1 MGLFSRK
8 GTRVA
13 FQLSKTIPMS
23 PDRAWSRLSDWS
35 THGEWIPMTRME
47 IDPADPNRFT
57 AWSGLGKLA
66 LEDRMQVVATST
78 DSDTKTCRVA
88 KLGPVL
94 VGEAEF
100 AVSPAPSPDH
110 CVIQWREDV
119 NVPFLPSFLAP
130 VAAWLG
136 KSLFGASIN
145 RMAKKTPA

>member
-8 GTRVA
+8 GTQVA
-13 FQLSKTIPMS
+13 FQLTKTIPMS
-23 PDRAWSRLSDWS
+23 PERAWARLSDWS
-35 THGEWIPMTRME
+35 THGEWIPMTRMQV
-47 IDPADPNRFT
+47 DPADPNRFT

-78 DSDTKTCRVA
+78 DSDTKSCRVE

-100 AVSPAPSPDH
+100 TVSPAPNPNQ
-110 CVIQWREDV
+110 CVVAWREDV
-119 NVPFLPSFLAP
+119 SVPYLPSFLAP
-130 VAAWLG
+130 VAAALG
-136 KSLFGASIN
+136 KVLFGASIK

>member
-1 MGLFSRK
+1 MGDKSRK
-8 GTRVA
+8 GTRVF
-13 FQLSKTIPMS
+13 FQLSKTIPIS
-23 PDRAWSRLSDWS
+23 PERAWDRLSDWS

-47 IDPADPNRFT
+47 VDPADPNRFT

-78 DSDTKTCRVA
+78 DTETKTCRVA

-100 AVSPAPSPDH
+100 AVSPASTPGH
-110 CVIQWREDV
+110 AVIQWREDV
-119 NVPFLPSFLAP
+119 SVPYLPSFLAP
-130 VAAWLG
+130 VAAALG
-136 KSLFGASIN
+136 KALFGASIK